1 MTKFVFNQP
10 VRKVVLDKDL
20 ISASAP
26 LDETQNN
33 LIMLHVCLIDFPLS
47 VIATTQEKELKSK
60 ESPLFMLVNLKL
72 VCDKV
77 QTMLRDFKL
86 AALVVKAKNTE
97 VAWTHG
103 GIIKQISYQD
113 GMCGPVAKA
122 DGLATQ
128 TLQLESQFLVSAV
141 ES

>member
-60 ESPLFMLVNLKL
+60 ESPLFILVNLKL

-77 QTMLRDFKL
+77 QTMLQRDFKL
-86 AALVVKAKNTE
+86 AALVIKAKLNG
-97 VAWTHG
+97 VLADLS
-103 GIIKQISYQD
+103 IKD
-113 GMCGPVAKA
+113 
-122 DGLATQ
+122 
-128 TLQLESQFLVSAV
+128 VS
-141 ES
+141 

>member
-33 LIMLHVCLIDFPLS
+33 LIMLHACLIDFPLS
-47 VIATTQEKELKSK
+47 VVATTKEKELKPK

-77 QTMLRDFKL
+77 QAMLRDFKL
-86 AALVVKAKNTE
+86 AALVVKAKNTG
-97 VAWTHG
+97 VLADLS
-103 GIIKQISYQD
+103 IKD
-113 GMCGPVAKA
+113 
-122 DGLATQ
+122 
-128 TLQLESQFLVSAV
+128 VS
-141 ES
+141 